1 MRDWYNRKRR
11 IPRIAEENPQ
21 SEMANPK
28 FSMAIAP
35 SPALR
40 IGEWRADP
48 ETGEISRGSEVVRL
62 DFRAMRL
69 LLFLARNAPQIV
81 SIDEL
86 LNETWTGVA
95 VSPDSVYQTVAS
107 LRRQLGDDAREPRYI
122 ETVPRIGY
130 RMVATVRPWTH
141 EVWADEAPQQAA
153 PQVNAMQTAQPL
165 AQPTIRGTWL
175 AGAAAATICVMVL
188 AILVFGSSNN
198 RKQGSGPPVTGRT
211 APQNSVAV
219 LPLLDLT
226 EGMHS
231 GEFADGITEEL
242 VDKLSRIPALKVPGA
257 TSSFYFKDKQ
267 PSIAEV
273 ARSLNVAYVLD
284 GSVRKSQGWV
294 RVDVRL
300 VRADNAYIVWS
311 ATYDRPMKDLLSI
324 QDDIAGKVASALNTS
339 IGTQSGQAQSQ

>member
-1 MRDWYNRKRR
+1 MV
-11 IPRIAEENPQ
+11 I
-21 SEMANPK
+21 
-28 FSMAIAP
+28 
-35 SPALR
+35 SPNSALR

-48 ETGEISRGSEVVRL
+48 DTGEISRGSEVVRL
-62 DFRAMRL
+62 EFRAMRL
-69 LLFLARNAPQIV
+69 LLCLARHAPQIV

-86 LNETWTGVA
+86 LNEIWTGVA
-95 VSPDSVYQTVAS
+95 VSPDSVYQTVGS

-130 RMVATVRPWTH
+130 RVVAAVRPWT
-141 EVWADEAPQQAA
+141 DELLPLQAT
-153 PQVNAMQTAQPL
+153 PSLSSTQTAPSL
-165 AQPTIRGTWL
+165 ARPSRRTTWL
-175 AGAAAATICVMVL
+175 VGTAAATICLMLL
-188 AILVFGSSNN
+188 AIFVFGSSVN
-198 RKQGSGPPVTGRT
+198 RKQGSSVPPASGTGPV
-211 APQNSVAV
+211 APGNSVAV

-242 VDKLSRIPALKVPGA
+242 VDKLSRVPALKVPGA

-324 QDDIAGKVASALNTS
+324 QDDIAGKVASALKAS
-339 IGTQSGQAQSQ
+339 IGTQPGQAQSQ

>member
-141 EVWADEAPQQAA
+141 ELRADELIPHAT
-153 PQVNAMQTAQPL
+153 VPL
-165 AQPTIRGTWL
+165 SSTPSAHPVAKPARRTVWL

-188 AILVFGSSNN
+188 AILFFGSSNN
-198 RKQGSGPPVTGRT
+198 RKQGSGPPVTGHT

-311 ATYDRPMKDLLSI
+311 ETYDRPMKDLLSI
-324 QDDIAGKVASALNTS
+324 QDDIAGKVASSLKAS
-339 IGTQSGQAQSQ
+339 IGTQPGRAQSR

>member
-1 MRDWYNRKRR
+1 
-11 IPRIAEENPQ
+11 
-21 SEMANPK
+21 MAT
-28 FSMAIAP
+28 SP

-48 ETGEISRGSEVVRL
+48 ETGEISRGSEVIRL

-69 LLFLARNAPQIV
+69 LLCLARNAHQIV

-86 LNETWTGVA
+86 LNEIWTGVA

-107 LRRQLGDDAREPRYI
+107 LRRQLGDDAREPSYI

-141 EVWADEAPQQAA
+141 EAWPDEPPPQATR
-153 PQVNAMQTAQPL
+153 PLGSTPTAQPL
-165 AQPTIRGTWL
+165 AQPARRTTWL
-175 AGAAAATICVMVL
+175 IGAAAATICLMLL
-188 AILVFGSSNN
+188 AIFVFGSAFN
-198 RKQGSGPPVTGRT
+198 RKQGSGPSET
-211 APQNSVAV
+211 AAPAPGAPENSVAI

-242 VDKLSRIPALKVPGA
+242 VDKLSHIPALKVPGA

-311 ATYDRPMKDLLSI
+311 ETYDRPMKDLLSI
-324 QDDIAGKVASALNTS
+324 QDDIAGKVASSLKAS
-339 IGTQSGQAQSQ
+339 IGTQSGRAQSK